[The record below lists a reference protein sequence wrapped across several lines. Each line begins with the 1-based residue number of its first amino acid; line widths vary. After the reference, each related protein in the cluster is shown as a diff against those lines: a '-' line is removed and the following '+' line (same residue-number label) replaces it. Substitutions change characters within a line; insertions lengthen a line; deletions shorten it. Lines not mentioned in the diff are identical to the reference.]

1 MGYILPAKVRDFLE
15 KAWTFYYIPQNPS
28 THAQTYTNILP
39 TNHLQGVRL
48 PSSLTW
54 NPGMEPLSAHIV
66 RLTPF
71 VDSIGFVL
79 NPAQAGFVRVIEG
92 GAAIP
97 HGEHTQ
103 HHSVKVPLPRRH
115 SWEASQPGHVLAGC
129 SPSGQGSQDPAH
141 INDGSCV

>member
-1 MGYILPAKVRDFLE
+1 MVYILPAMVRVVLE
-15 KAWTFYYIPQNPS
+15 KAWTFYYIPQSLS
-28 THAQTYTNILP
+28 THAQTYTNISP
-39 TNHLQGVRL
+39 MNHPRGVRL

-54 NPGMEPLSAHIV
+54 LHEMESQSAHIV
-66 RLTPF
+66 RLTLF

-103 HHSVKVPLPRRH
+103 HHSVKVPLPRPH
-115 SWEASQPGHVLAGC
+115 SWEASPLDRVSTGYYL
-129 SPSGQGSQDPAH
+129 SGQGSSDQAH
-141 INDGSCV
+141 INDG